1 MMNNSKSY
9 RPTRRNQTA
18 KQRRRGVRPPR
29 SEKIRGDAVYMGR
42 EVNMGMVQA
51 DRMRVLLSYPLMATL
66 TNSGNSYVARRFTP
80 NGLYDIDPTFG
91 TTAMPGFA
99 EYSNLYGFYVVVR
112 YRYKICISNAEAFP
126 VVVYVTNSTVDP
138 TTSGTNMLS
147 YSTQKYGSRC
157 ILSAKGGNDRHVF
170 SGKIEVSALVGE
182 DITKDSAYRTP
193 VTSNPSD
200 LVYLGLGLNG
210 GSNDFTSAGCIFD
223 LRIVCEG
230 HFFDRKLLTS

>member
-1 MMNNSKSY
+1 MNNSQGY
-9 RPTRRNQTA
+9 RPTRRNRSA
-18 KQRRRGVRPPR
+18 KRRRRGVRPPR

-42 EVNMGMVQA
+42 EINMGRVQA
-51 DRMRVLLSYPLMATL
+51 DRMRVQLSYPLMATL
-66 TNSGNSYVARRFTP
+66 TNVSNSFVARRFTA

-99 EYSNLYGFYVVVR
+99 EYSALYGFYVVLR
-112 YRYKICISNAEAFP
+112 YRYKIRISNAEAFP
-126 VVVYVTNSTVDP
+126 VVVYVTNSCVDP
-138 TTSGTNMLS
+138 TTAGTYMLD

-157 ILSAKGGNDRHVF
+157 ILSAKGGNDSKTF
-170 SGKIEVSALVGE
+170 SGSIEISRLVGE

-200 LVYLGLGLNG
+200 LVYLGLGINA

-223 LRIVCEG
+223 LRIVCDS